1 MMSKWYGISDEGDMY
16 CIGKCKD
23 LQEAHKVADEM
34 GIDNIVS
41 LIDGERAESWAK
53 FILRTLYEKDDD
65 E

>member
-1 MMSKWYGISDEGDMY
+1 
-16 CIGKCKD
+16 

-53 FILRTLYEKDDD
+53 FILRTLYEEDDD

>member
-1 MMSKWYGISDEGDMY
+1 MSKWYAINDEGDMY
-16 CIGKCKD
+16 CLGECKD
-23 LQEAHKVADEM
+23 LQEAHKVADET

-53 FILRTLYEKDDD
+53 FILRTLNEDEDDD